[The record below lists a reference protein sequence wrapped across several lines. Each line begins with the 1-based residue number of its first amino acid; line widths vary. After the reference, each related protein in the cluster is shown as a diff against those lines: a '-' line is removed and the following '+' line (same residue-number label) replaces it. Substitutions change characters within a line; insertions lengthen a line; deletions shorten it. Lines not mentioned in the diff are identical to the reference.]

1 MITYT
6 IREITVNSV
15 TVDYED
21 GSWAIVPLRASYTK
35 EQAEEIIAQFTN
47 QSEPYDSVDVVPFTV
62 GESNTIKTQGE
73 LAAEK
78 KAKSDAELVN
88 YIEMRQKVYPSI
100 GDQLDA
106 LYWARKGDTTEL
118 DALDAQIQQIKI
130 DYPKNMEPITRAEYN
145 AIIEAASE

>member
-1 MITYT
+1 MINYT
-6 IREITVNSV
+6 IREVTTNTI
-15 TVDYED
+15 TVDYEG
-21 GSWAIVPLRASYTK
+21 GSYAQIPIQSSWTK
-35 EQAEEIIAQFTN
+35 EQIENFIFEFAPKPAFESTET
-47 QSEPYDSVDVVPFTV
+47 VPFAV
-62 GESNTIKTQGE
+62 GETGSVKS
-73 LAAEK
+73 LAEVQAEK
-78 KAKSDAELVN
+78 DAKLLTYKELRTVA
-88 YIEMRQKVYPSI
+88 YPSI